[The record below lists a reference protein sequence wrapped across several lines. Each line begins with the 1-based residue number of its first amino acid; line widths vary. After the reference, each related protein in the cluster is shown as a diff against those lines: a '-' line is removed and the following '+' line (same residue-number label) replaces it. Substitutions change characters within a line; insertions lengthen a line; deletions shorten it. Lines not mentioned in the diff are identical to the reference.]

1 VKAPIAAAFCALALV
16 LTAVSACSARRERR
30 AAELSLNAAAAAE
43 HLEILAEAELKA
55 RGIEP
60 PVIVRGVPPIYP
72 EKARRLELEGEVVM
86 AVKILEDGRA
96 VGARILRS
104 TSPLFDDPAVACVRK
119 WRFQPATKDGQAVA
133 VWYEATVRFNFE

>member
-1 VKAPIAAAFCALALV
+1 VALALATV
-16 LTAVSACSARRERR
+16 PGCSARREGR
-30 AAELSLNAAAAAE
+30 AAERSLEAAAAAE
-43 HLEILAEAELKA
+43 RPQLLSDADLNA

-60 PVIVRGVPPIYP
+60 PVIVRGIPPIYP

-86 AVKILEDGRA
+86 AVKILENGRA

-104 TSPLFDDPAVACVRK
+104 TSPLFDDPALACVRK

-133 VWYEATVRFNFE
+133 LWYEATVRFNIE